1 MRELF
6 GLHGIIR
13 AKPGQRDALLAILH
27 DASKGAPRMPGCR
40 LYIVSLVPDDPDAI
54 AVTEIWDDKAS
65 HDASLT
71 LESVRETIGRARPVI
86 DGFGPSSE
94 FRPVGGVPGVAG

>member
-6 GLHGIIR
+6 GLHGTIR
-13 AKPGQRDALLAILH
+13 AKPGQRDALLAIMV

-40 LYIVSLVPDDPDAI
+40 LYVVSLVPDDPDAV

-71 LESVRETIGRARPVI
+71 LESVRETIGRARPLI
-86 DGFGPSSE
+86 AGSGTSTTLHP
-94 FRPVGGVPGVAG
+94 VAGV